1 MRIVLINPPYL
12 AEERY
17 GKDLAKLGP
26 TSEPLGLAYLAAVLE
41 QDGHE
46 VFIWDAMV
54 TPAIPRITSAISNAD
69 LIGVSI
75 LTPAYDAAKKII
87 RFVHSISDAPIV
99 AGGAHVTALPEET
112 LRDNPE
118 INYAIIGEGEKSLIY
133 LIQKGYGPGI
143 CQKGIFAERYTI
155 EINPQTSHI
164 DLISLP
170 FPARH
175 LLPMDKYQLTAS
187 RTQRGHSYTISVAR
201 GCPFH
206 CTYCSRINGRKVRF
220 RNMESILTELHYLI
234 GKYDAKEINFEA
246 DTFTLKKSF
255 VMNLCTEIIKSGY
268 HKWISWTCESRVD
281 TVDADMLKLMR
292 AAGCWQISY
301 GIESGNQRLLDF
313 LKKGTNLAQIRKTI
327 HLTEAAGIGIRAFF
341 MLGIPTETQYESQQT
356 IDFAKELNAEW
367 TQFTLTVPFPGTEM
381 YEWVQEHEPDRLS
394 PNWSDYQ
401 THAGWKGGPLAYVP
415 QGRTTEEMCKLQR
428 QAYRAVYLRPR
439 SLRRHIKN
447 IRWSTLPKYARGAL
461 ALLKRS

>member
-99 AGGAHVTALPEET
+99 VGGAHVTALPQET
-112 LRDNPE
+112 LKDILE
-118 INYAIIGEGEKSLIY
+118 VDYVVKGEGEESILEV
-133 LIQKGYGPGI
+133 LEAPTMFGEGR
-143 CQKGIFAERYTI
+143 IFTNMNI
-155 EINPQTSHI
+155 LNL
-164 DLISLP
+164 DNLP

-175 LLPMDKYQLTAS
+175 LLPMDKYKLTAS

-281 TVDADMLKLMR
+281 TMDADMLKLMR

-313 LKKGTNLAQIRKTI
+313 MKKGTNLAQIRKTI
-327 HLTEAAGIGIRAFF
+327 HLTEAAGIGTRAFF

-415 QGRTTEEMCKLQR
+415 RGRTTEEMCKLQR

>member
-99 AGGAHVTALPEET
+99 VGGAHVTALPQET
-112 LRDNPE
+112 LKDILE
-118 INYAIIGEGEKSLIY
+118 VDYVVKGEGEESILEV
-133 LIQKGYGPGI
+133 LEAPTMFGEGR
-143 CQKGIFAERYTI
+143 IFTNMNI
-155 EINPQTSHI
+155 LNL
-164 DLISLP
+164 DNLP

-175 LLPMDKYQLTAS
+175 LLPMDKYKLTAS

-281 TVDADMLKLMR
+281 TMDADMLKLMR

-313 LKKGTNLAQIRKTI
+313 MKKGTNLAQIRKTI
-327 HLTEAAGIGIRAFF
+327 HLTEAAGIGTRAFF